1 MPADKCVIAVTDA
14 RGRRARKGPRGGT
27 RKPARTGVEPPEWPR
42 KGDLVECEWP
52 SGPFRAVVLEVKDN
66 KWNPPDMKIMT
77 DDGAVI
83 TWQGPHVKILS
94 RRRRPT
100 GKRKKHRHPRTK
112 D

>member
-1 MPADKCVIAVTDA
+1 MAHKCVIADTDA
-14 RGRRARKGPRGGT
+14 SAPPARKGPRGGT
-27 RKPARTGVEPPEWPR
+27 RKPSRTGVKPPEWPK

-83 TWQGPHVKILS
+83 TWQGPHVKILA

-100 GKRKKHRHPRTK
+100 RKKIGRRARTK
-112 D
+112 S

>member
-1 MPADKCVIAVTDA
+1 MSGKCVIADTDA
-14 RGRRARKGPRGGT
+14 SAPPARKRPRGGT
-27 RKPARTGVEPPEWPR
+27 RKPSRTGVAPPEWPK

-83 TWQGPHVKILS
+83 SWQGPHVKILA
-94 RRRRPT
+94 RRRRR
-100 GKRKKHRHPRTK
+100 KR
-112 D
+112 

>member
-1 MPADKCVIAVTDA
+1 MSGKCVIADTDA
-14 RGRRARKGPRGGT
+14 RRAPARKRPRGGT
-27 RKPARTGVEPPEWPR
+27 RTPSHTGVVPPEWPK

-83 TWQGPHVKILS
+83 SWQGPHVKILA
-94 RRRRPT
+94 RRRRR
-100 GKRKKHRHPRTK
+100 KR
-112 D
+112 

>member
-1 MPADKCVIAVTDA
+1 VK
-14 RGRRARKGPRGGT
+14 
-27 RKPARTGVEPPEWPR
+27 PPEWPK

-83 TWQGPHVKILS
+83 TWQGPHVKILA

-100 GKRKKHRHPRTK
+100 RKKIGRRARTK
-112 D
+112 S